1 MIKRAPV
8 IQQEIEG
15 NYMLRKA
22 TRLEISEYTIQES
35 AASKKQD
42 RSKLDIEFQRLY
54 LKHRTK
60 KHQTN
65 FPENVKSEN
74 KLPELWSQSPTTDYP
89 TE

>member
-42 RSKLDIEFQRLY
+42 RSKLLSLI
-54 LKHRTK
+54 HI
-60 KHQTN
+60 
-65 FPENVKSEN
+65 
-74 KLPELWSQSPTTDYP
+74 
-89 TE
+89 